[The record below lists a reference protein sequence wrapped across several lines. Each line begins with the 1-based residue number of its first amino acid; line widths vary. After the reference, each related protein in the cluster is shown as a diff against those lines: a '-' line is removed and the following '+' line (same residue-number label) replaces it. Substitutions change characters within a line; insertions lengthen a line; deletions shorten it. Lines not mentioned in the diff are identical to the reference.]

1 MKRIGVALSSLAMAA
16 LLVPVTWSPALG
28 QPGQPG
34 QAGRG
39 GGQMMQCEENFTAM
53 DKNKDGVVTQEEFMA
68 VRHPGGRGEDVF
80 SYKDVNGDGKITKEE
95 FCSRKGPGPGKG
107 AGPSQ

>member
-16 LLVPVTWSPALG
+16 LLVWVVWSPALG
-28 QPGQPG
+28 QPGQ
-34 QAGRG
+34 AGRRPSDAVRG
-39 GGQMMQCEENFTAM
+39 KFIALN
-53 DKNKDGVVTQEEFMA
+53 KNKDGVVTREEFMA

-95 FCSRKGPGPGKG
+95 FCSRKGSGPGKG
-107 AGPSQ
+107 VRPSQ

>member
-1 MKRIGVALSSLAMAA
+1 MKRIGVARSSLAMAA
-16 LLVPVTWSPALG
+16 LLVPITWSPAL
-28 QPGQPG
+28 GQPG

-107 AGPSQ
+107 AGASQ

>member
-1 MKRIGVALSSLAMAA
+1 MKKEGIVKRIGLALSSLAMAA
-16 LLVPVTWSPALG
+16 LLVPITWNHALAQG
-28 QPGQPG
+28 
-34 QAGRG
+34 GR
-39 GGQMMQCEENFTAM
+39 GQMMQCEENFTSM

-68 VRHPGGRGEDVF
+68 VRHQGGRGEDVF

-107 AGPSQ
+107 GGPPK

>member
-1 MKRIGVALSSLAMAA
+1 
-16 LLVPVTWSPALG
+16 
-28 QPGQPG
+28 
-34 QAGRG
+34 
-39 GGQMMQCEENFTAM
+39 MMQCEENFNAM
-53 DKNKDGVVTQEEFMA
+53 DKNKDGVVPREEFMA

-107 AGPSQ
+107 GGPSQ